1 MSKKH
6 ILTVDEKSLT
16 KIKKLDWP
24 HYDSFLKNK
33 RLFINEIQKKD
44 IDNLLKINLNYYDEY
59 IENFLKKKK

>member
-44 IDNLLKINLNYYDEY
+44 IDNLLK
-59 IENFLKKKK
+59 KT